1 MSDYTIMQLRGK
13 CKGMMQMKT
22 KKLHMMVH
30 TALMAALVCG
40 ATAVIRIPSPTGGYV
55 NAGDGMVL
63 LCAWLLGPWYGGAAA
78 GIGSFLTDLLMGS
91 PLYAPGSLVIKG
103 LDALAAGLLFRTLG
117 QSRKAQLLSGL
128 AGELI
133 MTAGYFGYTA
143 LLLQKG
149 LGAALS
155 IPGNLVQGCVG
166 LVIGMVLLHAL
177 EKAAISDN
185 HFDRKEVLHH
195 GRYHS

>member
-55 NAGDGMVL
+55 NAGDGVVL

-78 GIGSFLTDLLMGS
+78 GVGSFLTDLLTGS

-103 LDALAAGLLFRTLG
+103 LDALVAGVLYRALG
-117 QSRKAQLLSGL
+117 QSRRAQLLSGL
-128 AGELI
+128 AGELL

-166 LVIGMVLLHAL
+166 LVLSMALHHAL
-177 EKAAISDN
+177 EKTTVSEN
-185 HFDRKEVLHH
+185 FVGLKEVLYH